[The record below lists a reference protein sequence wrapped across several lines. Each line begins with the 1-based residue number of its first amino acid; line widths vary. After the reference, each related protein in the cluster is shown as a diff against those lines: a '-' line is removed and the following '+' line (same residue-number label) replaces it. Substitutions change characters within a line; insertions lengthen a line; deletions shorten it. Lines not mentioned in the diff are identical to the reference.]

1 MDTLEAP
8 RKWDRV
14 ATTKTFP
21 PTTQELLDLLRVTR
35 SEVSMVHHLQGIL
48 HSKVVVIPPSNP
60 VVILLSKLVVI
71 LLNNLEVIL
80 LNNLEVI
87 LLSNLE
93 VILLSNLVVILL
105 NRLVVTEGRRA
116 LFQVAI
122 QCIRQT
128 TFLLVR
134 ADFMQI
140 RDEDCTVCT

>member
-1 MDTLEAP
+1 MEDKVDTLEAP

-21 PTTQELLDLLRVTR
+21 PTMQELLDLLRVTR

-48 HSKVVVIPPSNP
+48 HSKVVVIPLNNL
-60 VVILLSKLVVI
+60 VVILLS
-71 LLNNLEVIL
+71 NLAVIL

-105 NRLVVTEGRRA
+105 NRLVVTEGHRA
-116 LFQVAI
+116 LIQVAI

-128 TFLLVR
+128 TSLLVR
-134 ADFMQI
+134 GDFMRI